1 MAIFDWVSRR
11 IFDTVHRNNLV
22 YNTCWEDPRL
32 DREALQLTPTDN
44 VLVITSAGCNALDYA
59 LCEPNH
65 VYAVDM
71 NPRQNALLDLKRAA
85 IKGLEFDDFFR
96 MFGEGRLPGVRKV
109 YQARLRSHLPEWS
122 RGYWDSKIKWF
133 DNPRSTFYFRGTSGF
148 FARLMKVYTDKVIK
162 VRPWLEKMLN
172 TDSLEEQQA
181 IYRNHVRD
189 KFWSGLMKFA
199 LNRDTTMSM
208 LGVPRAQRRQIEST
222 YSGDLVKYIQECLEG
237 VFVKLPMN
245 ENYFWRVYMN
255 GAYSRTCC
263 PEYLVEQNFQR
274 LKAGLV
280 EKVSTHTNS
289 VQGFLEAHNGTI
301 SRYVLLDHM
310 DWLSDHFFP
319 LLESEWQAIVN
330 RAAPQTRLL
339 WRSGGFNTDFV
350 HQVKV
355 QVNGRT
361 RSAEELLHYHKEL
374 AARLHQLDRVHTYG
388 SFYIAD
394 LKLN

>member
-11 IFDTVHRNNLV
+11 VFDTVHRNNLV

-32 DREALQLTPTDN
+32 DRQALELTSQDN

-59 LCEPNH
+59 HCQPNH

-71 NPRQNALLDLKRAA
+71 NPRQNALLDLKKAG

-96 MFGEGRLPGVRKV
+96 MFGDGRLPGARKI
-109 YQARLRSHLPEWS
+109 YQSRLRSLLPDWS

-148 FARLMKVYTDKVIK
+148 FARLMKIYTDKIIK
-162 VRPWLEKMLN
+162 VRPYLERMLD
-172 TDSLEEQQA
+172 TDSLEEQQS
-181 IYRNHVRD
+181 IYNKHVRN

-199 LNRDTTMSM
+199 LNRDTTMAM

-237 VFVKLPMN
+237 VFLKLPMKD
-245 ENYFWRVYMN
+245 NYFWRVYMN
-255 GAYSRTCC
+255 GCYSRTCC
-263 PEYLVEQNFQR
+263 PEYLLEANFQK
-274 LKAGLV
+274 LKSGLV
-280 EKVSTHTNS
+280 DRVSTHTDS
-289 VQGFLEAHNGTI
+289 VQGFLEKHNGTI
-301 SRYVLLDHM
+301 SRYILLDHM

-319 LLESEWQAIVN
+319 LLEGEWQAIVN
-330 RAAPQTRLL
+330 RAAPQTLML
-339 WRSGGFNTDFV
+339 WRSGGFNTDFI

-355 QVNGRT
+355 QVNGKVR
-361 RSAEELLHYHKEL
+361 AADELLQYNKEL
-374 AARLHQLDRVHTYG
+374 AEKLHQLDRVHTYG